1 MIVNKLVSVE
11 VEVEV
16 NQLDLINTV
25 WTKEDAKKLITDID
39 NLINDWNFTVEVL
52 TEILDT
58 LNYYQDE
65 VNNNEAITEDF
76 VNQLRLAMENF
87 T

>member
-1 MIVNKLVSVE
+1 MIVTKLVSIEIDVE
-11 VEVEV
+11 VE
-16 NQLDLINTV
+16 QADLINAI
-25 WTKEDAKKLITDID
+25 WTKEDAKKLIIDID
-39 NLINDWNFTVEVL
+39 NLISDWRFTVDVL